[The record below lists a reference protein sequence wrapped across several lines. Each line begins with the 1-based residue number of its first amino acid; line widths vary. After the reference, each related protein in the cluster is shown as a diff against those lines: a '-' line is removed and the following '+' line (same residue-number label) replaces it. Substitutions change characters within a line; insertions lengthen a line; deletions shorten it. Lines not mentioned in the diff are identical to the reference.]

1 MFRLVPVFV
10 AAFFL
15 SINFGALLYVN
26 STFLNTF
33 FSTNT
38 VSLIFLIGAVGN
50 MILFLIAPRLLNWF
64 RKEVM
69 FFVFLA
75 IIFITSLGEWFFTTP
90 YLLALAAILYASVLS
105 MAYYCI
111 DIFIEEDSS
120 DHNTG
125 EIRGIYFTFFN
136 SGLLIG
142 PLLVTLL
149 NDENLRLIYLAGAA
163 LLIMP
168 MIIAIYFLI
177 TKKPHQKRTSVSF
190 PIKEWWHK
198 RNIRAITLCKLS
210 LEIFFAIMVIYAP
223 LYLHEVIKF
232 SWYELGLIFFV
243 MLLPFALLEWPAGK
257 IADRYWGE
265 KEMLSV
271 GFFITGVSLL
281 FMPYL
286 GHNFW
291 YWLWILLL
299 SRIGAS
305 LVEIM
310 TESYFFKK
318 INEDDVGMLSVFRFV
333 RPLGIVLGTVIAVVS
348 LQIFSFEKIFFV
360 LAVIIFWGMKEG
372 LYLRDT
378 R

>member
-10 AAFFL
+10 ATFFL

-50 MILFLIAPRLLNWF
+50 MILFALAPRLLNWI
-64 RKEVM
+64 RKEILL
-69 FFVFLA
+69 FVFLS
-75 IIFITSLGEWFFTTP
+75 ITFITSLGEWFFTTP
-90 YLLALAAILYASVLS
+90 YLLALSAILYASVLFMS
-105 MAYYCI
+105 YYCF
-111 DIFIEEDSS
+111 DIFVEEDSR

-142 PLLVTLL
+142 PLLVALT
-149 NDENLRLIYLAGAA
+149 NDEHLRLIYLAGAA

-168 MIIAIYFLI
+168 LIISFYFLFR
-177 TKKPHQKRTSVSF
+177 KHAHHKRTPVAL
-190 PIKEWWHK
+190 PLKEWWHK
-198 RNIRAITLCKLS
+198 RNIRAVTLCKLS
-210 LEIFFAIMVIYAP
+210 LEIFFGIMVIYAP
-223 LYLHEVIKF
+223 LYLHEFLKF
-232 SWYELGLIFFV
+232 SWHELGLIFFV

-257 IADRYWGE
+257 IADKYIGE
-265 KEMLSV
+265 KEMMSL
-271 GFFITGVSLL
+271 GFFLTGVSLL
-281 FMPYL
+281 FMPFL
-286 GHNFW
+286 TKDFSA
-291 YWLWILLL
+291 WLWILLL
-299 SRIGAS
+299 SRIGAA

-318 INEDDVGMLSVFRFV
+318 IDAEDVGMLSIFRFV
-333 RPLGIVLGTVIAVVS
+333 RPLGILLGTGIAIVS
-348 LQIFSFEKIFFV
+348 LHLFSFEKIFFV
-360 LAVIIFWGMKEG
+360 VAVIIFLGLKES
-372 LYLRDT
+372 LYLKDT